1 MYRLAATR
9 REPVTK
15 AAVVEEDVEVMIV
28 LSSDAA
34 VG

>member
-15 AAVVEEDVEVMIV
+15 AAVVEEDVEVMV
-28 LSSDAA
+28 QLVVA
-34 VG
+34 G